1 MATAFLPKSPFK
13 VHLKLNSETLR
24 RWRDRPKQILR
35 MHSRMWE
42 NKLTCRR
49 IFLRRWSWCWGR
61 SWRARCSRWCGRTP
75 FDRSLKD
82 QEPHNDTLP
91 RNELP
96 KLFFVDFPY
105 KALTSMF
112 YPTDGSAGI
121 FHPTTLCRDRESNS
135 HQFSCTSSRDLH
147 SERFTDWATAATASC
162 LNLA

>member
-1 MATAFLPKSPFK
+1 MATAFLPQSPFK
-13 VHLKLNSETLR
+13 VNLKLNSERLR

-42 NKLTCRR
+42 NKRTCRR

-61 SWRARCSRWCGRTP
+61 SWRARYSRWCGRTP

-96 KLFFVDFPY
+96 KLFLSTSHTKHLLPCFAPQMALLGFFILPPY
-105 KALTSMF
+105 
-112 YPTDGSAGI
+112 
-121 FHPTTLCRDRESNS
+121 
-135 HQFSCTSSRDLH
+135 
-147 SERFTDWATAATASC
+147 AATGNQTHIISVAPPWGTFIQDA
-162 LNLA
+162 LPTELPQPQQVA